1 MLCRIQKEAVFML
14 RHFKSEIAIRIII
27 QMVQSLRVCVC
38 VCGVCVFACVCSL
51 LLFLVTLFVF
61 CLYSVIMLTD
71 EAAA

>member
-1 MLCRIQKEAVFML
+1 MQD
-14 RHFKSEIAIRIII
+14 SERSCVHVETLQVRNSYSYYNTNGAEFA
-27 QMVQSLRVCVC
+27 CVC